1 MSNYKQKIFSL
12 FSRIHFFNYLTNK
25 EKEFIIKSTFLFV
38 VNDNETI
45 FEKEQIA
52 NSFYVV
58 QKGSVKIEIP
68 GRKDLVMKEGE
79 YFGEAAFFSIFGNGM
94 KCQRKGRACSN
105 EEGTE
110 VYGVGIT
117 KLK

>member
-79 YFGEAAFFSIFGNGM
+79 NLCTEALMIHSSRFSSLMSSSF
-94 KCQRKGRACSN
+94 
-105 EEGTE
+105 
-110 VYGVGIT
+110 
-117 KLK
+117 L